1 LRKLSNI
8 HWSIQGPKKRFFGW
22 VSKDKRKDGDG
33 MKRMEIPS
41 TENLG
46 HGHLACAGCGAAIGM
61 RLTLKALGEKTVMVI
76 PASCWSI
83 IPGSWP
89 YSGFRI
95 PAVHVGFV
103 TGGATASGIRA
114 ALDIKG
120 DHETEVVV
128 WAGDGG
134 TFDIGLQSLSGAAER
149 NEDFIYICNDNEGYM
164 NTGTQRSSATPYLAW
179 TTTTPV
185 MQPKENP
192 KKDIMAIMADHRI
205 PYAAT
210 ATIAYP
216 EDFFQKLEKAKRM
229 RGTRFIHLLSPCPPG
244 WRIPSERTVQIARL
258 AVRSK
263 VFPLYEIED
272 GRSYTIHE
280 ESCTVSIKEYLKLQG
295 RFSHLTEEEIERI
308 QEMVDDEWQRLLRK
322 ARC

>member
-1 LRKLSNI
+1 M
-8 HWSIQGPKKRFFGW
+8 KKR
-22 VSKDKRKDGDG
+22 
-33 MKRMEIPS
+33 EIPLS
-41 TENLG
+41 ENLG
-46 HGHLACAGCGAAIGM
+46 HGHLACAGCGAAVSM
-61 RLTLKALGEKTVMVI
+61 RLTLKALGEKTVMVF

-89 YSGFRI
+89 YSSFRI
-95 PAVHVGFV
+95 PVVHAGFV

-114 ALDIKG
+114 ALNIRG
-120 DHETEVVV
+120 DYETLVAV

-134 TFDIGLQSLSGAAER
+134 TFDIGLQALSGAAER

-164 NTGTQRSSATPYLAW
+164 NTGTQRSSATPMFAW

-192 KKDIMAIMADHRI
+192 KKDIMAIMADHHI

-216 EDFFQKLEKAKRM
+216 EDLLRKMEKAMKI

-244 WRIPSERTVQIARL
+244 WKISSELTIKISRL
-258 AVRSK
+258 AVRSR
-263 VFPLYEIED
+263 VFPLYEIEN
-272 GRSYTIHE
+272 GISYTLQE
-280 ESCTVSIKEYLKLQG
+280 ESHVVHVKEYLKLQG
-295 RFSHLTEEEIERI
+295 RFSHLGDSEIKVV
-308 QEMVDDEWQRLLRK
+308 QENVEKTWGRLLKR
-322 ARC
+322 AGC

>member
-1 LRKLSNI
+1 M
-8 HWSIQGPKKRFFGW
+8 KKR
-22 VSKDKRKDGDG
+22 
-33 MKRMEIPS
+33 EIPLS
-41 TENLG
+41 ENLG
-46 HGHLACAGCGAAIGM
+46 HGHLACAGCGAAIAM
-61 RLTLKALGEKTVMVI
+61 RLTLKALGEKTVMVF

-83 IPGSWP
+83 IPGFWP
-89 YSGFRI
+89 YSSFRMT
-95 PAVHVGFV
+95 AVHAGFV

-114 ALDIKG
+114 ALDIRG
-120 DHETEVVV
+120 DHESLVAV

-164 NTGTQRSSATPYLAW
+164 NTGTQRSSATPLLAW

-185 MQPKENP
+185 QQPKENP

-216 EDFFQKLEKAKRM
+216 EDFFRKMEKAKRIQ
-229 RGTRFIHLLSPCPPG
+229 GTRFIHLLSPCPPG
-244 WRIPSERTVQIARL
+244 WRIPSELTIRISRL

-263 VFPLYEIED
+263 IFPLYEIEN
-272 GRSYTIHE
+272 GRSYTLQE
-280 ESCTVSIKEYLKLQG
+280 ESHVVPIKEYLKLQG
-295 RFSHLTEEEIERI
+295 RFSHLTGQEIERI
-308 QEMVDDEWQRLLRK
+308 QEMVDDEWQHLLRK

>member
-1 LRKLSNI
+1 M
-8 HWSIQGPKKRFFGW
+8 KK
-22 VSKDKRKDGDG
+22 
-33 MKRMEIPS
+33 MEIPLS
-41 TENLG
+41 ENLG
-46 HGHLACAGCGAAIGM
+46 HGHLACAGCGAGIGM

-89 YSGFRI
+89 YSSLRI
-95 PAVHVGFV
+95 TAIHAGFV
-103 TGGATASGIRA
+103 TGGATASGVRA
-114 ALDIKG
+114 ALDIRG
-120 DHETEVVV
+120 DRETLVAV

-149 NEDFIYICNDNEGYM
+149 NEDFLYICNDNEGYM
-164 NTGTQRSSATPYLAW
+164 NTGTQRSSATPLFAW

-192 KKDIMAIMADHRI
+192 KKDIMAIMADHQI

-216 EDFFQKLEKAKRM
+216 EDFLRKIEKAKKI

-244 WRIPSERTVQIARL
+244 WRIPSELAIKISRL
-258 AVRSK
+258 AVRSR
-263 VFPLYEIED
+263 VFPLYEIEN
-272 GRSYTIHE
+272 GGSYTLQE
-280 ESCTVSIKEYLKLQG
+280 ESQVVPVKEYLKLQG
-295 RFSHLTEEEIERI
+295 RFNHLKEEDMKEIQRR
-308 QEMVDDEWQRLLRK
+308 VDDAWERLLRK

>member
-1 LRKLSNI
+1 
-8 HWSIQGPKKRFFGW
+8 
-22 VSKDKRKDGDG
+22 
-33 MKRMEIPS
+33 MKRMGTPLS
-41 TENLG
+41 ENLG
-46 HGHLACAGCGAAIGM
+46 HGHLACAGCGAAVGM
-61 RLTLKALGEKTVMVI
+61 RITLKALGEKTVMVF

-83 IPGSWP
+83 IPGFWP
-89 YSGFRI
+89 YSSLRMT
-95 PAVHVGFV
+95 AVHAGFV

-114 ALDIKG
+114 ALDIRG
-120 DHETEVVV
+120 DHESLVAV

-164 NTGTQRSSATPYLAW
+164 NTGTQQSSATPWLAW

-185 MQPKENP
+185 QRPKENP

-216 EDFFQKLEKAKRM
+216 EDFFRKIEKAKRI

-244 WRIPSERTVQIARL
+244 WKIPSELSIKISRL
-258 AVRSK
+258 AVRAR
-263 VFPLYEIED
+263 VFPLYEIEN
-272 GRSYTIHE
+272 GRSYTLQE
-280 ESCTVSIKEYLKLQG
+280 ESHVVPIKEYLKLQG
-295 RFSHLTEEEIERI
+295 RFSHLTEQEIERI
-308 QEMVDDEWQRLLRK
+308 QERVDDEWQHLLRR

>member
-1 LRKLSNI
+1 MNKIKVPL
-8 HWSIQGPKKRFFGW
+8 
-22 VSKDKRKDGDG
+22 
-33 MKRMEIPS
+33 

-46 HGHLACAGCGAAIGM
+46 HGHLACAGCGAAVAM
-61 RLTLKALGEKTVMVI
+61 RMTLKALGEKTVMVF

-83 IPGSWP
+83 IPGFWP
-89 YSGFRI
+89 YSSFRMT
-95 PAVHVGFV
+95 AVHAGFV
-103 TGGATASGIRA
+103 TGGATASGVRA
-114 ALDIKG
+114 ALDIRG
-120 DHETEVVV
+120 DHESLVAV

-164 NTGTQRSSATPYLAW
+164 NTGTQQSSATPWLAW

-185 MQPKENP
+185 QRPKENP

-216 EDFFQKLEKAKRM
+216 EDFFRKMEKAKRV

-244 WRIPSERTVQIARL
+244 WKMSSELAIKISRL
-258 AVRSK
+258 AVRSR

-272 GRSYTIHE
+272 GRSYTLQE
-280 ESCTVSIKEYLKLQG
+280 ESHVVPIKEYLKPQG
-295 RFSHLTEEEIERI
+295 RFSHLKDQEIERI
-308 QEMVDDEWQRLLRK
+308 QERVDEEWQYLLRK

>member
-1 LRKLSNI
+1 MEK
-8 HWSIQGPKKRFFGW
+8 
-22 VSKDKRKDGDG
+22 
-33 MKRMEIPS
+33 MEIPLS
-41 TENLG
+41 ENLG
-46 HGHLACAGCGAAIGM
+46 HGHLACAGCGAGIGM

-89 YSGFRI
+89 YSSFRI
-95 PAVHVGFV
+95 TAIHAGFV
-103 TGGATASGIRA
+103 TGGATASGVRA
-114 ALDIKG
+114 ALDIRG
-120 DHETEVVV
+120 DRETLVAV

-149 NEDFIYICNDNEGYM
+149 NEDFLYICNDNEGYM
-164 NTGTQRSSATPYLAW
+164 NTGTQRSSATPLFAW

-192 KKDIMAIMADHRI
+192 KKDIMAIMADHQI

-216 EDFFQKLEKAKRM
+216 EDFLRKIEKAKKI

-244 WRIPSERTVQIARL
+244 WRISSELSVKISRL
-258 AVRSK
+258 AVRSR
-263 VFPLYEIED
+263 VFPLYEIEN
-272 GRSYTIHE
+272 GRSYTLQE
-280 ESCTVSIKEYLKLQG
+280 ESQVVPVKEYLKLQG
-295 RFSHLTEEEIERI
+295 RFNHLKEEDLEEIQRR
-308 QEMVDDEWQRLLRK
+308 VDDAWERLLRR

>member
-1 LRKLSNI
+1 MRK
-8 HWSIQGPKKRFFGW
+8 
-22 VSKDKRKDGDG
+22 
-33 MKRMEIPS
+33 MEIPVS
-41 TENLG
+41 ENLG
-46 HGHLACAGCGAAIGM
+46 QGHLACAGCGAAISM
-61 RLTLKALGEKTVMVI
+61 RLTLKALGEKTVLVI

-89 YSGFRI
+89 YSSFRVNVI
-95 PAVHVGFV
+95 HAGFV
-103 TGGATASGIRA
+103 TGGATASGVRA
-114 ALDIKG
+114 ALDIRG
-120 DHETEVVV
+120 DHESVVAV

-134 TFDIGLQSLSGAAER
+134 TFDIGIQALSGAAER

-185 MQPKENP
+185 RQPKENP
-192 KKDIMAIMADHRI
+192 KKDIMAIMADHQI

-216 EDFFQKLEKAKRM
+216 EDLLRKMEKAKGI

-244 WRIPSERTVQIARL
+244 WRIASELVVKLSRL
-258 AVRSK
+258 AVRTR
-263 VFPLYEIED
+263 VFPLYEVEN
-272 GRSYTIHE
+272 GRTYTLQE
-280 ESCTVSIKEYLKLQG
+280 EPHVVPVKEYLKLQG
-295 RFSHLTEEEIERI
+295 RFNHLTEKDVEEIQRR
-308 QEMVDDEWQRLLRK
+308 VDDTWERLLRK

>member
-1 LRKLSNI
+1 M
-8 HWSIQGPKKRFFGW
+8 KKR
-22 VSKDKRKDGDG
+22 
-33 MKRMEIPS
+33 EIPLS
-41 TENLG
+41 ENLG
-46 HGHLACAGCGAAIGM
+46 HGHLACAGCGAAVSM
-61 RLTLKALGEKTVMVI
+61 RLTLKALGEKTVMVF

-89 YSGFRI
+89 YSSIRI
-95 PAVHVGFV
+95 PVVHAGFA
-103 TGGATASGIRA
+103 TGGATASGVRA
-114 ALDIKG
+114 ALDIRG
-120 DHETEVVV
+120 DHEAVVAV

-134 TFDIGLQSLSGAAER
+134 TFDIGLQALSGAAER

-164 NTGTQRSSATPYLAW
+164 NTGTQRSSATPFLAW

-185 MQPKENP
+185 TKPKENP

-216 EDFFQKLEKAKRM
+216 EDLLRKMEKAKRI
-229 RGTRFIHLLSPCPPG
+229 RGTRFIHLLSPCSPG
-244 WRIPSERTVQIARL
+244 WRIPSELTIKISRL

-263 VFPLYEIED
+263 VFPLYEIEN
-272 GRSYTIHE
+272 GRSYTIQE
-280 ESCTVSIKEYLKLQG
+280 ESRTIPVKEYLKLQG
-295 RFSHLTEEEIERI
+295 RFSHLTDQEIKKI
-308 QEMVDDEWQRLLRK
+308 QEMVDEEWEHLLRR

>member
-1 LRKLSNI
+1 M
-8 HWSIQGPKKRFFGW
+8 KKR
-22 VSKDKRKDGDG
+22 
-33 MKRMEIPS
+33 EIPLS
-41 TENLG
+41 ENLG
-46 HGHLACAGCGAAIGM
+46 QGHLACAGCGAAVSM
-61 RLTLKALGEKTVMVI
+61 RLTLKALGEKTVMVF

-89 YSGFRI
+89 YSSFRI
-95 PAVHVGFV
+95 PVVHAGFA
-103 TGGATASGIRA
+103 TGGATASGVRA
-114 ALDIKG
+114 ALDIRG
-120 DHETEVVV
+120 DHEAVVAV

-134 TFDIGLQSLSGAAER
+134 TFDIGLQALSGAAER

-164 NTGTQRSSATPYLAW
+164 NTGTQRSSATPMFAW

-185 MQPKENP
+185 MKPKENP

-216 EDFFQKLEKAKRM
+216 EDLLRKMEKAKGI
-229 RGTRFIHLLSPCPPG
+229 RGTRFIHLLSPCSPG
-244 WRIPSERTVQIARL
+244 WRIPSELTIKISRL

-263 VFPLYEIED
+263 VFPLYEIEN
-272 GRSYTIHE
+272 GRSYNIQE
-280 ESCTVSIKEYLKLQG
+280 EPHTVPVKEYLKLQG
-295 RFSHLTEEEIERI
+295 RFSHLTDQEIERI
-308 QEMVDDEWQRLLRK
+308 QEMADEEWEHLLRK

>member
-1 LRKLSNI
+1 M
-8 HWSIQGPKKRFFGW
+8 KKFA
-22 VSKDKRKDGDG
+22 VAH
-33 MKRMEIPS
+33 EE
-41 TENLG
+41 TLG
-46 HGHLACAGCGAAIGM
+46 HGHLACAGCGAAVGM
-61 RLTLKALGEKTVMVI
+61 RMTLKALGEKTVMVF

-83 IPGSWP
+83 IPGFWP
-89 YSGFRI
+89 YSSFRMT
-95 PAVHVGFV
+95 AVHAGFV

-114 ALDIKG
+114 ALDIRG
-120 DHETEVVV
+120 DHESLVAV

-134 TFDIGLQSLSGAAER
+134 TFDIGLQSLSGAADR

-164 NTGTQRSSATPYLAW
+164 NTGTQQSSATPWLAW

-185 MQPKENP
+185 QRPKENP

-216 EDFFQKLEKAKRM
+216 EDFFRKIEKAKRI

-244 WRIPSERTVQIARL
+244 WKIPSELSIKISRL
-258 AVRSK
+258 AVRSR
-263 VFPLYEIED
+263 VFPLYEIEN
-272 GRSYTIHE
+272 GRSYTLQE
-280 ESCTVSIKEYLKLQG
+280 ESHAVPIKEYLKLQG
-295 RFSHLTEEEIERI
+295 RFSHLTEQEIERI
-308 QEMVDDEWQRLLRK
+308 QERVDDEWRHLLRK